1 MSEIDA
7 LEIIQTVLWTVIVV
21 SSPLVLPAMAV
32 GIVIA
37 FGQALTQVQEATL
50 TFVPKMLVVFFAAM
64 LAGSFIASQLN
75 AVTEQLYGRIAT
87 GF

>member
-7 LEIIQTVLWTVIVV
+7 LEIIHTVLWTIIVA

>member
-1 MSEIDA
+1 MNEVDA
-7 LEIIQTVLWTVIVV
+7 LDIVQSVLWTTIMV
-21 SSPLVLPAMAV
+21 SSPLVLPAMFV

-50 TFVPKMLVVFFAAM
+50 TFVPKIVAVFFAAM
-64 LAGSFIASQLN
+64 LAGSYMAAHLLAI
-75 AVTEQLYGRIAT
+75 TEQLYGRIAT